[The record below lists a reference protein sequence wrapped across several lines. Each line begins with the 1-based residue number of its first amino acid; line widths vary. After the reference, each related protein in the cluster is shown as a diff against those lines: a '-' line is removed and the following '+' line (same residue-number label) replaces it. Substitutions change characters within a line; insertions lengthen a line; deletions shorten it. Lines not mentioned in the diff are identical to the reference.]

1 MCALRIVQHLT
12 KIYYHDLKNEYDF
25 DEQLK
30 DIKNLQSERPP
41 TEPETSQ
48 KSLLP
53 NRDAISDLM
62 AQLPASNFPELIE
75 QILIQNYNHTRGD
88 ITDGTGDESRDIHT
102 VTPDGKRHLT
112 QCRHTENPHK
122 ANLDRHDL
130 DELWAATARLCYEEG
145 LLVTNADMTTP
156 AKTSYVNGDY
166 SREGYPELEVWN
178 DRDLWG
184 EIRNNQNILNRW
196 FSGLAQLHSVRRF
209 SFRVLPVKMP
219 NRVPFELK
227 GCIDLF
233 NEKLVEEGFTVE
245 RSGLSWK
252 IENQDVMLFARKW
265 FASAANLFMPCALNA
280 PYDLMTAPF
289 SIFEFHVI
297 NKTNQMDYDFIREFL
312 CSKLLENYTNEDGEW
327 VSLLVSPLMAPVYI
341 HDTEDAIVSGIKPY
355 ISYVNL
361 DDQIYEELYA
371 ALSVPDEFI
380 LQDDDDFVLTHQETG
395 IFFSFNYS
403 QPVDESSEDTFKVI
417 SFKAKEIFRKS
428 IVFEVGYNNE
438 FEYSMAL
445 ASANFTNLVLED
457 LDDKKLFFCFEKG
470 ESREEIKADLSE
482 FIRSLK
488 LQEIESRVLEPDDL
502 IRLYK
507 HIEEDLQFEVSTE
520 KGCHSRRSLVL
531 PINLRSRVTT
541 SISEVEISNPDVD
554 YDNLVFELF
563 KYKMHEQ
570 NKCGFDEGFKV
581 GNNVMSY
588 RQLKNIL
595 WRPTKITG
603 RESINIRIKIP
614 SGPIKLMIYF
624 KPNRIE
630 TVAEALQK
638 CHERTLEHIE
648 NIKQILTTVAE
659 NLASRIED
667 ESENGRG
674 RT

>member
-12 KIYYHDLKNEYDF
+12 KIYYHNLKHEYDF

-41 TEPETSQ
+41 TEPEATQ

-75 QILIQNYNHTRGD
+75 QILIQNYKHTRGD

-102 VTPDGKRHLT
+102 ITPDGKRHLT

-156 AKTSYVNGDY
+156 AKTSYINSDY
-166 SREGYPELEVWN
+166 SKEGYPELEVWN

-196 FSGLAQLHSVRRF
+196 FSGLAQLHSVKRF

-219 NRVPFELK
+219 NREPFELK

-233 NEKLVEEGFTVE
+233 NEKLGEEGFSVE
-245 RSGLSWK
+245 KSGLSWK
-252 IENQDVMLFARKW
+252 VENQDVMLFAREW
-265 FASAANLFMPCALNA
+265 FASAANMFMPCALNA
-280 PYDLMTAPF
+280 PHDLKTAPF
-289 SIFEFHVI
+289 SIFEFHII
-297 NKTNQMDYDFIREFL
+297 NKTNQTDYDFIRYFI
-312 CSKLLENYTNEDGEW
+312 CSNLLENCPNEDGEW

-341 HDTEDAIVSGIKPY
+341 HDTENTIVSGIKPY
-355 ISYVNL
+355 TSYVKL
-361 DDQIYEELYA
+361 DDKICEELYA
-371 ALSVPDEFI
+371 ALSIPDKFI
-380 LQDDDDFVLTHQETG
+380 LQDDDDFVLAHQETG
-395 IFFSFNYS
+395 IFFSFKYS
-403 QPVDESSEDTFKVI
+403 QPIDESTEDTFKAI
-417 SFKAKEIFRKS
+417 KFKAKEVFRKS
-428 IVFEVGYNNE
+428 IVFEVGYNSE

-445 ASANFTNLVLED
+445 ASANSTNLVLED

-482 FIRSLK
+482 FLRSLK
-488 LQEIESRVLEPDDL
+488 FQEIEPKVLEPDDL

-507 HIEEDLQFEVSTE
+507 QIENNLQFEISAEQV
-520 KGCHSRRSLVL
+520 CHSRRSLVL
-531 PINLRSRVTT
+531 PINLRSRVTK
-541 SISEVEISNPDVD
+541 SIAEFQISIPDVD
-554 YDNLVFELF
+554 YDNLLFELF
-563 KYKMHEQ
+563 KYKMSEQ
-570 NKCGFDEGFKV
+570 NKCGFDEGFKI

-588 RQLKNIL
+588 RQLINIL
-595 WRPTKITG
+595 WRPSKMIG
-603 RESINIRIKIP
+603 RESINIRIKRP
-614 SGPIKLMIYF
+614 SSTIKLMIYF

-630 TVAEALQK
+630 SVAEALQR

-648 NIKQILTTVAE
+648 NINKIITEVQPSAT
-659 NLASRIED
+659 
-667 ESENGRG
+667 
-674 RT
+674 